1 MKDNTTRRDFIKKA
15 AVSGLGLTFG
25 SIGFSAKSY
34 ANIVGSNERVNI
46 AVVGTN
52 SRGAGLAKILANQKD
67 TTVRYICDVHD
78 NALAKGLEIVS
89 KAGGNATGIKD
100 YRKLLEKKDLDAVVL
115 ATPDHWHAYGTVLG
129 CQAGKHVYVEK
140 PCSHNP
146 REGELSIEAARKY
159 NRIVQV
165 GSQRRSWPVIQQA
178 MKELHDGSIG
188 NIHLVKGWYTNNRK
202 SIGKGKQVAVPA
214 ELDFDLWQ
222 GPAPRRP
229 YQDNLIHY
237 NWHWFWHWGT
247 GEALNNGTHEMDLIR
262 WGLDLDYP
270 TAVSS
275 EGGRF
280 WFDDDWETPDTQII
294 DIRFGDKCLVTWE
307 GRSCS
312 GRDTEGK
319 DRGVIFYGEN
329 GALETGANDYKI
341 YDNKNKLVKTVGS
354 SDVVVDGRDT
364 ASPNA
369 GMDQSHLENF
379 LNAIRGK
386 TKITV
391 DIAELHKSTLL
402 VQLGNIAWRVGRRL
416 NIDPSNGHILND
428 PEAKKLWSR
437 EYEPGWELKV

>member
-1 MKDNTTRRDFIKKA
+1 
-15 AVSGLGLTFG
+15 
-25 SIGFSAKSY
+25 
-34 ANIVGSNERVNI
+34 
-46 AVVGTN
+46 
-52 SRGAGLAKILANQKD
+52 
-67 TTVRYICDVHD
+67 
-78 NALAKGLEIVS
+78 
-89 KAGGNATGIKD
+89 
-100 YRKLLEKKDLDAVVL
+100 
-115 ATPDHWHAYGTVLG
+115 
-129 CQAGKHVYVEK
+129 
-140 PCSHNP
+140 
-146 REGELSIEAARKY
+146 
-159 NRIVQV
+159 
-165 GSQRRSWPVIQQA
+165 
-178 MKELHDGSIG
+178 
-188 NIHLVKGWYTNNRK
+188 
-202 SIGKGKQVAVPA
+202 
-214 ELDFDLWQ
+214 
-222 GPAPRRP
+222 
-229 YQDNLIHY
+229 
-237 NWHWFWHWGT
+237 
-247 GEALNNGTHEMDLIR
+247 MDLIR

-294 DIRFGDKCLVTWE
+294 DIRFGDKCIVTWE

-354 SDVVVDGRDT
+354 SDIVVDGRDT

-369 GMDQSHLENF
+369 GMDQTHLENF
-379 LNAIRGK
+379 INAIRGK
-386 TKITV
+386 TKITA

-416 NIDPSNGHILND
+416 NIDPNNGHILND